1 MTQKELKSIYTEELK
16 KAWNDDKMVKHCSK
30 STAFVIEHNGA
41 LYGIEKPRIETR
53 FCFGYG
59 MNGITDT
66 EQEEAAESMA
76 AMAQKSKEYF
86 INQNLEGLNRW
97 IESLQKILDEMGENW
112 AEGSHPRYMIETG
125 AHYYGQTEDCR
136 LRYYSIVD
144 TFSGIRRG
152 GEICNDTEL
161 VKKLIAGYEEVK
173 AEFIKRLNSY
183 LKRYGMSKVETWSYL
198 ID

>member
-1 MTQKELKSIYTEELK
+1 
-16 KAWNDDKMVKHCSK
+16 
-30 STAFVIEHNGA
+30 
-41 LYGIEKPRIETR
+41 
-53 FCFGYG
+53 
-59 MNGITDT
+59 
-66 EQEEAAESMA
+66 MA

-97 IESLQKILDEMGENW
+97 IESFQKILDEMGENW

-125 AHYYGQTEDCR
+125 AHYYGQTDDCR

-144 TFSGIRRG
+144 TFNGTNR
-152 GEICNDTEL
+152 GEICNDAEL

-198 ID
+198 MD